1 MAPETR
7 TSLPRETRDISD
19 LADAVTE
26 LGGLATRF
34 AAIDRTCCYWPDQVT
49 RESDTDHTVM
59 LAWVAPA
66 LADLLYPDRLDTGLV
81 AAFAAVHDAVEVFCG
96 DTPTLRIDTAGR
108 AAKAARERAAVNEW
122 EFRVGDRLPWM
133 PRTIRRYEQQQE
145 PEARFVKAV
154 DKFMPRLIHMG
165 DWCKGLHE
173 IGMSNAEL
181 AASMDWTA
189 ASVATYAGEF
199 PELLAL
205 GEELSRRTLAVHA
218 QGAGPGG

>member
-1 MAPETR
+1 
-7 TSLPRETRDISD
+7 
-19 LADAVTE
+19 
-26 LGGLATRF
+26 
-34 AAIDRTCCYWPDQVT
+34 
-49 RESDTDHTVM
+49 
-59 LAWVAPA
+59 
-66 LADLLYPDRLDTGLV
+66 
-81 AAFAAVHDAVEVFCG
+81 
-96 DTPTLRIDTAGR
+96 
-108 AAKAARERAAVNEW
+108 
-122 EFRVGDRLPWM
+122 M